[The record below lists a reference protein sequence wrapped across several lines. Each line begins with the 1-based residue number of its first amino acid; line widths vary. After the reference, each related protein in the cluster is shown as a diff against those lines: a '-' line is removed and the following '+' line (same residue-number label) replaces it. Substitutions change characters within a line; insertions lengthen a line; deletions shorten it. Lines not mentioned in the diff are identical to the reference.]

1 MRDDLNFGEWAGFGT
16 VAFGFGMVVSRLGG
30 DHALERLGDERLF
43 RLAMVVVAVGIT
55 IVVLTNTAWL
65 GLVALFV
72 SGLGQGVIFPRLYL
86 VAARV
91 PGMSAGAGLGAML
104 IGLRVGGMAT
114 AVAMGR
120 ISQSSSVQTALGV
133 VGVVTLVLLVG
144 SSAAVARRTARATGS
159 SVAPRAAGPADTA

>member
-1 MRDDLNFGEWAGFGT
+1 
-16 VAFGFGMVVSRLGG
+16 
-30 DHALERLGDERLF
+30 
-43 RLAMVVVAVGIT
+43 
-55 IVVLTNTAWL
+55 
-65 GLVALFV
+65 
-72 SGLGQGVIFPRLYL
+72 
-86 VAARV
+86 
-91 PGMSAGAGLGAML
+91 MSAGAGLGAML

>member
-1 MRDDLNFGEWAGFGT
+1 
-16 VAFGFGMVVSRLGG
+16 
-30 DHALERLGDERLF
+30 
-43 RLAMVVVAVGIT
+43 MVVVAVGIT

-65 GLVALFV
+65 GLVALFIA
-72 SGLGQGVIFPRLYL
+72 GLGQGVIFPRLYL

-120 ISQSSSVQTALGV
+120 VSQSSSVQTALGI

-144 SSAAVARRTARATGS
+144 SSAAVARRTAIATGS

>member
-1 MRDDLNFGEWAGFGT
+1 
-16 VAFGFGMVVSRLGG
+16 
-30 DHALERLGDERLF
+30 
-43 RLAMVVVAVGIT
+43 
-55 IVVLTNTAWL
+55 
-65 GLVALFV
+65 
-72 SGLGQGVIFPRLYL
+72 
-86 VAARV
+86 V

-144 SSAAVARRTARATGS
+144 SSAAVARRTAVAPRP
-159 SVAPRAAGPADTA
+159 SVAPRAAGSTGAA